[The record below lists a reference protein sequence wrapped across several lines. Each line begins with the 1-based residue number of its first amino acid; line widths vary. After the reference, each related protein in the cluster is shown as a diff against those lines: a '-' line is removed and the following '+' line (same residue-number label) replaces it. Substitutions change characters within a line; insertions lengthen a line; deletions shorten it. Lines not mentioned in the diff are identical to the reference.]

1 MAVFELTVSSVPASD
16 VTADVLVFGAT
27 AAGVGGELAAPVGFE
42 TLADSLTAIGATGAV
57 DQLARIPGT
66 ATAGSIAIIGVGP
79 EATADALRIAAG
91 SAIRQLAGSEHVAL
105 ALPVLDASALE
116 AVLEGAALGAYSFTA
131 YKGTSLDSQKPP
143 VAKITILADAQLADS
158 VDTEA
163 AIARARVVAGAVAE
177 LKDLAATPANDLYP
191 ESLAAAA
198 EASVRDL
205 PVDVTIWD
213 EEALRRDG
221 FGGILGVGQG
231 SSRPPRL
238 VKLAYAPE
246 GASRHI
252 ALVGKGITFDTG
264 GLSLKPAASMLGMKD
279 DMTGA
284 ATVLAVVR
292 AVAELSLNVRVTA
305 WLCIAENMPSGTAIR
320 PGDVLRIS
328 NGTTVEVTNTDAEGR
343 LVMADGLV
351 AASAEQPD
359 AIIDVATLT
368 GAQVVALGNRYT
380 GVMGDEELV
389 SQVLSSAKAS
399 GEFMWPMPFA
409 EELRALLRSEVA
421 DIANAKVGNRAGG
434 MIVAGLFLR
443 EFVGKVSDEKDAP
456 SIPWAHLDIAGPGTN
471 GESPYGF
478 TGTGPTGVA
487 VRTLL
492 RLAEDFSRP

>member
-1 MAVFELTVSSVPASD
+1 MAVFELSVSATSASD
-16 VTADVLVFGAT
+16 IATDVLVL
-27 AAGVGGELAAPVGFE
+27 AAKANGSGPELLAPVGFE
-42 TLADSLTAIGATGAV
+42 SLADSLKAIGATGAV
-57 DQLARIPGT
+57 DQLIRIPGNST
-66 ATAGSIAIIGVGP
+66 VGSIAIVGVGSEVTP
-79 EATADALRIAAG
+79 DALRIAAG
-91 SAIRQLAGSEHVAL
+91 SAIRQLAGSSSVAL
-105 ALPVLDASALE
+105 ALPVSDAAGLE
-116 AVLEGAALGAYSFTA
+116 AALEGAALGAYSFTA
-131 YKGTSLDSQKPP
+131 YKGTSLESQKPP
-143 VAKITILADAQLADS
+143 VANITVLADATLAESDDAQ
-158 VDTEA
+158 V
-163 AIARARVVAGAVAE
+163 AITRARVIATAVAE

-205 PVDVTIWD
+205 PVDVTVWD
-213 EEALRRDG
+213 EEALKRDG

-231 SSRPPRL
+231 SSRGPRL
-238 VKLAYAPE
+238 VKLAYSPA
-246 GASRHI
+246 GAARHI

-292 AVAELSLNVRVTA
+292 AAAELSLDVRVTA

-351 AASAEQPD
+351 AASAERPD

-380 GVMGDEELV
+380 GVMGNDDLV
-389 SQVLSSAKAS
+389 DQVLNAAKAA

-409 EELRALLRSEVA
+409 EELRSLLRSEVA
-421 DIANAKVGNRAGG
+421 DMANAKVGNRAGG
-434 MIVAGLFLR
+434 MLVAGLFLR
-443 EFVGKVSDEKDAP
+443 EFIGKVSDDKDAP

-492 RLAEDFSRP
+492 RVAEDFSRP

>member
-1 MAVFELTVSSVPASD
+1 MAVFELSVSSSPASD
-16 VTADVLVFGAT
+16 LITDVLVLGAT
-27 AAGVGGELAAPVGFE
+27 TNGGTGKLLAPASFDW
-42 TLADSLTAIGATGAV
+42 LADSLSSIGATGAV
-57 DQLARIPGT
+57 DQLTRIPGNGSV
-66 ATAGSIAIIGVGP
+66 GSIAIIGIGTEVTP
-79 EATADALRIAAG
+79 DALRVAAG
-91 SAIRQLAGSEHVAL
+91 SAIRQLAGSTGVAL
-105 ALPVLDASALE
+105 ALPTIDAAHLD

-131 YKGTSLDSQKPP
+131 YKGTSLDSQKRP
-143 VAKITILADAQLADS
+143 VAEITVLADEALADS
-158 VDTEA
+158 SAQAVT
-163 AIARARVVAGAVAE
+163 RARVLAGAVAE

-205 PVDVTIWD
+205 PVDVTVWD
-213 EEALRRDG
+213 EDALRRDG

-231 SSRPPRL
+231 SSRGPRL
-238 VKLAYAPE
+238 VKLAYSPA

-292 AVAELSLNVRVTA
+292 AVAELALDVRVTA

-368 GAQVVALGNRYT
+368 GAAVVALGNRYA
-380 GVMGDEELV
+380 GVMGDEALV
-389 SQVLSSAKAS
+389 GQVLDAAKAT

-409 EELRALLRSEVA
+409 EELRSLLRSDVA
-421 DIANAKVGNRAGG
+421 DLVNAKVGNRAGG
-434 MIVAGLFLR
+434 MLVAGLFLR
-443 EFVGKVSDEKDAP
+443 EFIGKTGDEPDAP
-456 SIPWAHLDIAGPGTN
+456 TIPWAHLDIAGPGTN

-492 RLAEDFSRP
+492 RMAEDFSRP